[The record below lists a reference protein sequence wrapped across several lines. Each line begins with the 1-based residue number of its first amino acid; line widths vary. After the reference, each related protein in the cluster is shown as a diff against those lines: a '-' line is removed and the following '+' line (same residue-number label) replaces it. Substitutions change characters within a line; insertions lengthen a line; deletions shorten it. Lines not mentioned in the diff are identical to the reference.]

1 MKKKSYK
8 KRKRQIKTKRNKK
21 GGSYYAYNKN
31 PLRFTSSTSQMG
43 GSGLSIDTRSTFLPQ
58 SLVNVGRMFG
68 DVFTTSTAT
77 TTGSASLIPSD
88 PTSQPIDSKTSRW
101 NKI

>member
-21 GGSYYAYNKN
+21 GGSYYVYNKN
-31 PLRFTSSTSQMG
+31 PLRFTSTTSRMG
-43 GSGLSIDTRSTFLPQ
+43 GGLSLDTRNTLLPQ
-58 SLVNVGRMFG
+58 SFVNVGRMFG
-68 DVFTTSTAT
+68 DVFTSSSAT

-88 PTSQPIDSKTSRW
+88 PTSQPIDSKTPIW